1 MDSITEDDQT
11 LPIDFDQ
18 TSNFAQFLHHKLER
32 QDSMQSD
39 LTLSETNNAS
49 VKEINHETKK
59 EKKRRSYSTTDQPPE
74 RPLSRGGTMREQD
87 NVISE
92 LKKECFGLKMRIY
105 YMEERLHDT
114 FDASTEDIIK
124 KNIELK
130 VMIEELKQ
138 ETRDKSDLLSKASL
152 AMEQMSYEKENDIKQ
167 LQNEYSGE
175 FNNTQVKYEEKI
187 NKRNKEITHLKNE
200 IETLNKKLQPEP
212 KDLVDG
218 PLQDKIKTMENDVLI
233 RDREFEELH
242 NLLQKKNMD
251 VEMLTKK
258 FKEEEN
264 ILNSKI
270 QDLEKTVANK
280 ESNLEML
287 RKDVERLAGS
297 PERSNQHY
305 KKLYERQGE
314 ELTEKE
320 NTVHEFKAGL
330 ANKTHLAE
338 TLKEQVS
345 NLEKTNK
352 NLRSSLHDKE
362 METQRSV
369 GQLQDQ
375 IKKLE
380 ACMAEKNAE
389 LEAKEQAFAK
399 LKQNNLQANQQ
410 RVQFELDSLK
420 DKDGQIVELSVQLK
434 QQSYDVEKLKLLL
447 EEKDKDVVFFGNSKL
462 KAETE
467 LAKCREAFTEQLKK
481 LKEANEEKENSK
493 QKKITDLQELCHQ
506 LQENLQ
512 KQVNHKDKVIKY
524 LAGAISEKDNM
535 IQNLVDLSNDDVFE
549 ERNPLIEKLQQK
561 IREKDKLFDKT
572 VEDHY
577 AAIQAKDD
585 DISKLRRNVREKEN
599 ALEQI
604 EVKCAA
610 LQEQLKIVQTSE
622 GDAKQLIENMKDLL
636 EKSSKHERELES
648 RSCETLQE
656 KDSAISRLSSL
667 LNMKGQEIENLKLYL
682 TDTLKQPDSQI
693 LSPDRMKK
701 MQEKL
706 FNNAS
711 STEDLSKLQKDM
723 ITVSN
728 QKHQELLSLL
738 KDKEQ
743 VITDL
748 RKMVTAAQDEKN
760 EVLKELNLQLI
771 SAEQELKS
779 VNKALLRLKNSQ
791 ELEANMYQ
799 ETLNEKD
806 RIIEALVKNGQEK
819 DRVISELKDRQDIPR
834 SPSPSKMAELTKLR
848 QAVDMLKEDSTKKDN
863 QLQELLRKNGALKE
877 KLSRRNTIDVS
888 KKDEKID
895 KMEKDIQ
902 QQNNIVKSLENEKD
916 KLQNEFDILYSA
928 KELLHRELDGLKIKS
943 QQGGSKQDL
952 LVQELEELIQ
962 ATEKE
967 KEKYKDFTEKLKNN
981 QDPDSRRKLLEN
993 ELSEVEHLRKNL
1005 QQLLLSLMK
1014 RNAISQNKDGAM
1026 KLKEENLKLQNKLRD
1041 LEKLNNSLTNGISF
1055 DKQSAQVIK
1064 DLKRRINKSED
1075 EKKSLQDDL
1084 KRCEVDA
1091 RQLNEDL
1098 TAMKLEYEQLVHDRD
1113 HEIST
1118 ITTRLNQL
1126 KDGNEKLIQER
1137 DKCRDEL
1144 IDCHRELD
1152 LVKLQLQGNAQVEK
1166 SMLQNNETIKKLE
1179 HDLKKKENDVRNKQQ
1194 IIEILQ
1200 KENMEIRF
1208 KLNQA
1213 EQDLGQL
1220 NVSLEKMMHDM
1231 SKADADIATLE
1242 TQLNENVGNMSDEKK
1257 LLKKDMKELCNIN
1270 ERLRNKVKDVTKAY
1284 EKVKTEKELEKND
1297 LFEELQKAKKAIRG
1311 LEEDILNRQR
1321 KNSKL
1326 EEEVEL
1332 LQEKTEGYSALS
1344 QKLHNV
1350 EKENDEL
1357 QRRVEEYVEA
1367 EGTHNKM
1374 VLPELE
1380 RLRSDIKVLTNEKN
1394 NLRSKQEKQDYK
1406 NSEFVSVK
1414 QKLLEKTAANKKLQE
1429 ELDKLEG
1436 KNTLL
1441 KEDIKKLQSHLDS
1454 LNVEIES
1461 SYNNIHKLKNELLGL
1476 EETKKQLES
1485 LLKDL
1490 QHAESD
1496 AKQKLSITK
1505 EENMEKEKRIT
1516 LLTFQIEKLEER
1528 LESFSPIHT
1537 SSQQNIALSS
1547 DAFTQ
1552 TIPEKTTQMDNN
1564 SLIAMHIKEMR
1575 ELRKQLEETIRN
1587 NDALRH
1593 QLEERLSQIEH
1604 DATMINDPE
1613 LRVSLIRDN
1622 DAMRIKLNEHS
1633 AAQKR
1638 MKQHIDELMT
1648 EKNNDK
1654 DTISSLHVQIHELN
1668 ELATNLK
1675 TEMEAYDRLVR
1686 QLGIDKK
1693 IRNATPGSKGL
1704 EGDDSKL
1711 DKNLLKALLDEIRDL
1726 RTQLKQSMDVNN
1738 ALRQKLEQ
1746 ELGRPVSLS
1755 PLLTPQVQS
1764 LSTKRSLFST
1774 ALKNSIDSTGT
1785 EEDKE
1790 NNRMSHNH
1798 VSPYETPTK
1807 DYDTFSQRSDCKM
1820 KPATDR
1826 CCFCGKLT
1834 DYSAMKRTSLRST
1847 DLIASIHKK
1856 LVSCCRKKDFSKMDS
1871 VLKEISQAYKLVK
1884 EFSKLLNTFV
1894 THEDSDHYLLAE
1906 NVRLKDDVNRL
1917 KAMLTSKE
1925 RFIKSTLDM
1934 FDDHALSKDNLEESI
1949 TKQLIR
1955 ARDTLKATKG
1965 NLQLKASQSQ
1975 ANSSAESA
1983 SLLQINGLHGNVDDE
1998 I

>member
-18 TSNFAQFLHHKLER
+18 TSNFTQFLHHNKKLER

-39 LTLSETNNAS
+39 LTLSETNNPS
-49 VKEINHETKK
+49 VKEINYEAKK

-152 AMEQMSYEKENDIKQ
+152 AMEQMSYEKENDIRQ
-167 LQNEYSGE
+167 LRNEYSGE
-175 FNNTQVKYEEKI
+175 FNETQAKYEEKI
-187 NKRNKEITHLKNE
+187 NKRNKEITYLKNE
-200 IETLNKKLQPEP
+200 IETLNKKLQAEP

-218 PLQDKIKTMENDVLI
+218 PLQDKINTMENDMLV
-233 RDREFEELH
+233 RDKEFKELH
-242 NLLQKKNMD
+242 ELLQKKDSDM
-251 VEMLTKK
+251 EMLTKK
-258 FKEEEN
+258 FKEEEK

-297 PERSNQHY
+297 PERNNQHY

-320 NTVHEFKAGL
+320 NTVHDLKADL

-369 GQLQDQ
+369 GKLQDQ

-380 ACMAEKNAE
+380 TCMAEKNAE
-389 LEAKEQAFAK
+389 LEAKEQAFTK

-447 EEKDKDVVFFGNSKL
+447 DEKDKDVVFFGNSKL

-467 LAKCREAFTEQLKK
+467 LEKCREAFTEQLKK

-549 ERNPLIEKLQQK
+549 EKNPLIEKLQQK

-585 DISKLRRNVREKEN
+585 DISKLRRDVREKEN

-622 GDAKQLIENMKDLL
+622 GDAKQLIENLKDLL

-667 LNMKGQEIENLKLYL
+667 LNMKGQEIENLTSYL
-682 TDTLKQPDSQI
+682 TDTLKQSDSQSH
-693 LSPDRMKK
+693 SPDRMKEI
-701 MQEKL
+701 QEKVY
-706 FNNAS
+706 NDAS
-711 STEDLSKLQKDM
+711 STEVLSKLQENM

-728 QKHQELLSLL
+728 RKHQELLSLL

-748 RKMVTAAQDEKN
+748 RKMVTAAHDEKN

-791 ELEANMYQ
+791 ELEADMYQ

-806 RIIEALVKNGQEK
+806 SIIEALVKNGQEK

-863 QLQELLRKNGALKE
+863 QLQELLQKNGALKE

-902 QQNNIVKSLENEKD
+902 QQNNIVKSLEDEK
-916 KLQNEFDILYSA
+916 
-928 KELLHRELDGLKIKS
+928 
-943 QQGGSKQDL
+943 GGSKQEL

-967 KEKYKDFTEKLKNN
+967 KEKYKDFTKKLKNN

-1005 QQLLLSLMK
+1005 QQLLLSLVK

-1041 LEKLNNSLTNGISF
+1041 LEKLNNSLTSGISF

-1064 DLKRRINKSED
+1064 DLKRRFNKSED

-1084 KRCEVDA
+1084 KRCEVEA

-1126 KDGNEKLIQER
+1126 KDGNENLIQER

-1152 LVKLQLQGNAQVEK
+1152 LVKLQLQEKSQVEK
-1166 SMLQNNETIKKLE
+1166 SMLQKNETIKKLE
-1179 HDLKKKENDVRNKQQ
+1179 HDLKKKDNDVRNKQQ
-1194 IIEILQ
+1194 LIETLQ

-1220 NVSLEKMMHDM
+1220 NVNLEKMMHDM

-1284 EKVKTEKELEKND
+1284 EKVKTERELEKND
-1297 LFEELQKAKKAIRG
+1297 LFEELQKAKKTIRG

-1357 QRRVEEYVEA
+1357 QRRIEEYVEA
-1367 EGTHNKM
+1367 EETHNKM

-1394 NLRSKQEKQDYK
+1394 NLRSKQEKQ
-1406 NSEFVSVK
+1406 
-1414 QKLLEKTAANKKLQE
+1414 LEKYAANKKVQE
-1429 ELDKLEG
+1429 E
-1436 KNTLL
+1436 NTLL
-1441 KEDIKKLQSHLDS
+1441 KEEITKLQTHLDS
-1454 LNVEIES
+1454 LNVEMKS
-1461 SYNNIHKLKNELLGL
+1461 SCNNVHKLKNELLDL
-1476 EETKKQLES
+1476 KESKKQLES

-1505 EENMEKEKRIT
+1505 EENMEKEKRIA
-1516 LLTFQIEKLEER
+1516 LLTFQIEKLEKR
-1528 LESFSPIHT
+1528 LESVSPIHT

-1552 TIPEKTTQMDNN
+1552 TIPEKPTQMDDN

-1622 DAMRIKLNEHS
+1622 DAMRIKLNEHT

-1654 DTISSLHVQIHELN
+1654 DTINSLHVQIHELN

-1711 DKNLLKALLDEIRDL
+1711 DKNLLKALLDEIRYL

-1820 KPATDR
+1820 KPAADR
-1826 CCFCGKLT
+1826 CCLCGKLT
-1834 DYSAMKRTSLRST
+1834 DYSAMKRTSLRSI

-1856 LVSCCRKKDFSKMDS
+1856 LLSCCRKKDFSKMDS

-1884 EFSKLLNTFV
+1884 EFSKLLKTFV

-1934 FDDHALSKDNLEESI
+1934 FDDHALSKDNFEESI

-1983 SLLQINGLHGNVDDE
+1983 SLLQINGLHENVDDE